1 MTAIPNEL
9 TININTS
16 IPGFQKIKF
25 KPSMLIKDI
34 SKDDST
40 VRFDPLIKYNQSEIN
55 EIPEN
60 LRTKEFFNKGLFYSL
75 VNHLNQKQIKIAA
88 TKEGIK
94 EATRKGYIDN
104 NIRITLNNIF
114 KEGSVIDIGGQ
125 SYVIAD
131 VQWSSGDWKISTKKV
146 EELDSSRITNPYLKQ
161 VVVKDEIISG
171 EKQLQELPP
180 EVVYGNNFTGQK
192 NVVASGVKNIT
203 TTPTLGA
210 DADADAAKKAAVE
223 DAAKKKAIDEA
234 AKKKAA
240 AEAASPTGTLDPIT
254 EPAPIFIKS
263 NKSTYSLIYYF
274 KKNEYYNLF
283 NSVFRDCDD
292 NTKVILQNALS
303 NSVSTKMVM
312 NAQNISKT
320 GYLESV
326 DGLSVVQNTGGGDC
340 FFIAV
345 ADAINYYNF
354 YNQNKRIIYNIYGTG
369 RNLFTQKVIRTI
381 VANYVANWSSIDD
394 FLTNVAPVN
403 VADLNK
409 AFSDEINAI
418 KLALRNS
425 GKSDYISPASYIQIA
440 NSVYVNGDNF
450 LVKMPTNVPIDIASY
465 ESPFKALLKHEVTGY
480 INSSSYWAN
489 DITITALC
497 ITLKLNV
504 IPIGRKT
511 VVGPRSILNIPY
523 ANFSIT
529 NDDWNKY
536 MFLYYNQNH
545 YELMTFNKKNGNKI
559 TIFERN
565 HLTCP
570 LYLLFLI
577 FGSYYAPIIDADDKN
592 NFTFYRDIM
601 IAFENS
607 LNSPNNSNAKF
618 YNLFMS
624 YFPDNKINSL
634 PPTSATAATATSIS
648 PPSIAP
654 TAAAAASTK
663 NLSKPT
669 QLKEFFKKQNALKAA
684 ATSGTS
690 AIPPPTS
697 TSTSPATYYT
707 REELKN
713 PAIIAKL
720 NAIKAAGIAK
730 NPATASIPPPPA
742 YKPLPPPPPVPLPLA
757 TTSAVPLKS
766 SLKKVRFNV
775 PSGGAPPNNQYY
787 RPMPYGQP
795 PYGYRK
801 PYYYN
806 PNYKLTV
813 IDDNKTNLSYI
824 IDLYMELHPGT
835 TMSEEERKGLK
846 CNSKWNAIRK
856 SYADFVG
863 KPYVIPPLYKKYN
876 NKTLKVSNNPN
887 INNPNINKN
896 NITRKQMQ

>member
-1 MTAIPNEL
+1 MTSVPNEL
-9 TININTS
+9 TINIITS

-34 SKDDST
+34 SKDDTT
-40 VRFDPLIKYNQSEIN
+40 VRFDPLIKYNQGQISQ
-55 EIPEN
+55 IPEN
-60 LRTKEFFNKGLFYSL
+60 LRKKSFFDKGLFLSL
-75 VNHLNQKQIKIAA
+75 INQVSLKENKMPN
-88 TKEGIK
+88 TKEGLK
-94 EATRKGYIDN
+94 EATRKGFVNN
-104 NIRITLNNIF
+104 NIKVTLNNIF
-114 KEGSVIDIGGQ
+114 NEGSVIYIDKNP
-125 SYVIAD
+125 YVIAD

-146 EELDSSRITNPYLKQ
+146 EAIDSSRITNPYLKQ

-171 EKQLQELPP
+171 EKELEQLPD
-180 EVVYGNNFTGQK
+180 EVVYGNNFTGPK
-192 NVVASGVKNIT
+192 NIDSGLASGVKNIT
-203 TTPTLGA
+203 TVPSLDVG
-210 DADADAAKKAAVE
+210 ADAAKKASVE
-223 DAAKKKAIDEA
+223 DAAKKAAIDEA

-240 AEAASPTGTLDPIT
+240 AEAAPPTGTLDPII
-254 EPAPIFIKS
+254 EPPPIFIKS

-283 NSVFRDCDD
+283 NAVFKDCDD
-292 NTKVILQNALS
+292 NTKLILQKALS

-326 DGLSVVQNTGGGDC
+326 DGLSVVQNSGGGDC

-354 YNQNKRIIYNIYGTG
+354 YNQDKRIIYNIYGTG

-403 VADLNK
+403 TADLNR

-425 GKSDYISPASYIQIA
+425 GKSDYISPASYVQIA
-440 NSVYVNGDNF
+440 NAVYLNGDNF

-465 ESPFKALLKHEVTGY
+465 ESPFKPLLKQEVTGY
-480 INSSSYWAN
+480 INSSNYWAN
-489 DITITALC
+489 DIAITALC
-497 ITLKLNV
+497 VTLKLNV
-504 IPIGRKT
+504 IPIGRKS
-511 VVGPRSILNIPY
+511 VAGSSSILTIPY

-545 YELMTFNKKNGNKI
+545 YELMTFNKKNGNKT
-559 TIFERN
+559 TIFERKPL
-565 HLTCP
+565 LTP

-577 FGSYYAPIIDADDKN
+577 FGSYYAPIIDPDDKN

-607 LNSPNNSNAKF
+607 MNSPNNSNAKF

-634 PPTSATAATATSIS
+634 PPTATTVTAPATITAPTATSATTTAATATS
-648 PPSIAP
+648 A
-654 TAAAAASTK
+654 TK
-663 NLSKPT
+663 
-669 QLKEFFKKQNALKAA
+669 LKEFLKKQNALKAA
-684 ATSGTS
+684 ATS
-690 AIPPPTS
+690 AIPPPPPLP
-697 TSTSPATYYT
+697 PATYYT

-713 PAIIAKL
+713 PATIAKL
-720 NAIKAAGIAK
+720 NAIKAAGVAK
-730 NPATASIPPPPA
+730 NPDLSTIPPPPA
-742 YKPLPPPPPVPLPLA
+742 HKPPPPPISTAPPK
-757 TTSAVPLKS
+757 SA
-766 SLKKVRFNV
+766 LKKVRFDV
-775 PSGGAPPNNQYY
+775 SSGGAPPNNQYY
-787 RPMPYGQP
+787 RPIPYGQP
-795 PYGYRK
+795 PYGYGQ

-806 PNYKLTV
+806 PNYKPTV

-824 IDLYMELHPGT
+824 IDVYMELHPGT

-846 CNSKWNAIRK
+846 CNTKWNAIRK
-856 SYADFVG
+856 AYADFVG

-876 NKTLKVSNNPN
+876 NKTLKASNDKN
-887 INNPNINKN
+887 ININKN
-896 NITRKQMQ
+896 NITRKQIQ

>member
-1 MTAIPNEL
+1 MTSVPNEL
-9 TININTS
+9 TINIITS

-34 SKDDST
+34 SKDDT
-40 VRFDPLIKYNQSEIN
+40 IVRFDPLVKYNQGQISQ
-55 EIPEN
+55 IPEN
-60 LRTKEFFNKGLFYSL
+60 LRKKSFFNKGLFLSL
-75 VNHLNQKQIKIAA
+75 INQVSLKENKLPS
-88 TKEGIK
+88 TKEVLK
-94 EATRKGYIDN
+94 EATRKGYVNN
-104 NIRITLNNIF
+104 NIKTTLNNIF
-114 KEGSVIDIGGQ
+114 NEGSVIYIDKKP
-125 SYVIAD
+125 YVIAD

-146 EELDSSRITNPYLKQ
+146 EALDSSRITNPYLKQ

-171 EKQLQELPP
+171 EKELEALPP

-192 NVVASGVKNIT
+192 NAVASGVKNIA
-203 TTPTLGA
+203 TTPSLDV
-210 DADADAAKKAAVE
+210 DALKKATEEAAKKA
-223 DAAKKKAIDEA
+223 AIDEA

-240 AEAASPTGTLDPIT
+240 AEAAPTGTLDPIT

-263 NKSTYSLIYYF
+263 NESTYSLIYYF

-283 NSVFRDCDD
+283 NAVFKECDD
-292 NTKVILQNALS
+292 NTKNILQTALS

-326 DGLSVVQNTGGGDC
+326 DGLTVVQNTGGGDC

-354 YNQNKRIIYNIYGTG
+354 YNQDKRIIYNIYGTG

-381 VANYVANWSSIDD
+381 VANYVANWSSLDD

-403 VADLNK
+403 VANLNQT
-409 AFSDEINAI
+409 FSDEINAI

-425 GKSDYISPASYIQIA
+425 GKSDYISPASYIQIV
-440 NSVYVNGDNF
+440 NSVYANGDNF
-450 LVKMPTNVPIDIASY
+450 LVKMPTNVPIDVASY
-465 ESPFKALLKHEVTGY
+465 ETPFKALLKNEVAGY
-480 INSSSYWAN
+480 ITSSSYWAN
-489 DITITALC
+489 DIAITALC
-497 ITLKLNV
+497 VTLKLNI
-504 IPIGRKT
+504 IPIGRKS
-511 VVGPRSILNIPY
+511 VAGSQSILNIPY

-545 YELMTFNKKNGNKI
+545 YELMTFNKKNGNK
-559 TIFERN
+559 TSIFERKPL
-565 HLTCP
+565 LTP

-607 LNSPNNSNAKF
+607 MNSPNNSNVKF

-634 PPTSATAATATSIS
+634 PSTAATTAATATAATTTAAT
-648 PPSIAP
+648 AP
-654 TAAAAASTK
+654 TATSATK
-663 NLSKPT
+663 
-669 QLKEFFKKQNALKAA
+669 LKDFFKKQNALTAA
-684 ATSGTS
+684 ATS
-690 AIPPPTS
+690 AIPPPT
-697 TSTSPATYYT
+697 TSVASPTYYT

-713 PAIIAKL
+713 PAVIKKL
-720 NAIKAAGIAK
+720 TALKKAGVAK
-730 NPATASIPPPPA
+730 NPDASSIPPPPA
-742 YKPLPPPPPVPLPLA
+742 YKPLPPPPPPPIL
-757 TTSAVPLKS
+757 
-766 SLKKVRFNV
+766 
-775 PSGGAPPNNQYY
+775 GGAPPNNQYY
-787 RPMPYGQP
+787 RPMPYGYSQ
-795 PYGYRK
+795 

-806 PNYKLTV
+806 PNYKPTV

-824 IDLYMELHPGT
+824 IDVYMELHPGT
-835 TMSEEERKGLK
+835 TMSEEDRKGLK
-846 CNSKWNAIRK
+846 CNTKWNAIRK
-856 SYADFVG
+856 AYADFVG

-876 NKTLKVSNNPN
+876 NKTLKVSNDKN
-887 INNPNINKN
+887 ININKN
-896 NITRKQMQ
+896 NITRKQI